1 MIVHE
6 TSQNNFEPEYGAIDQ
21 KFGSLPID
29 FEIDTRDLADAGKNE
44 ERIYHLYKRAAL
56 SALIHVGKK
65 YDLPV
70 ETLEEELCQSEIAL
84 SDCKSN

>member
-1 MIVHE
+1 MVVHHQDKNDF
-6 TSQNNFEPEYGAIDQ
+6 TPEYGRISR

-44 ERIYHLYKRAAL
+44 ERIHHLYKRAAL

-65 YDLPV
+65 YDLPIK
-70 ETLEEELCQSEIAL
+70 TLEEELCQSEIAL